1 MKRVQGTKGVSLF
14 ECINADQNKWN
25 VRWDVQDNPVDKDGK
40 VKGINYMEEAFLFK
54 PDLTDVKSVMS
65 IWCSGEEAV
74 GSFVLDAKNITLERS
89 GILLLRSQAEQ
100 AVKEGAAS
108 MPLITDDGVVEVAPV
123 EALFVAGRILAN
135 YGDYHKNITDQLEAI
150 SQAGTIEALTAI
162 NFQEGYPMPVSMTLE
177 EVRAAIVSEKKIPEQ
192 QAVLFARM
200 TINNTDL
207 TNADALTVKELHPE
221 WNDFIGKPLKA
232 KFRVQYDGH
241 LYRVRQDIATV
252 LKHQPPGIDT
262 AALYEEINE
271 DHAGT
276 QDDPIP
282 YNNNMELFSGK
293 YYSQNG
299 ITYHCT
305 RDTGQAVYQDL
316 SALVGIYV
324 EEIE

>member
-40 VKGINYMEEAFLFK
+40 VKGINYMEETFLFK

-135 YGDYHKNITDQLEAI
+135 YGDCHKNITDQLEAI

-177 EVRAAIVSEKKIPEQ
+177 EVRAAIVSEKKTPEQ

-221 WNDFIGKPLKA
+221 
-232 KFRVQYDGH
+232 
-241 LYRVRQDIATV
+241 
-252 LKHQPPGIDT
+252 
-262 AALYEEINE
+262 
-271 DHAGT
+271 
-276 QDDPIP
+276 
-282 YNNNMELFSGK
+282 
-293 YYSQNG
+293 
-299 ITYHCT
+299 
-305 RDTGQAVYQDL
+305 
-316 SALVGIYV
+316 
-324 EEIE
+324 

>member
-1 MKRVQGTKGVSLF
+1 MKRVQGTVGVSLF
-14 ECINADQNKWN
+14 ECINADLNKWN
-25 VRWDVQDNPVDKDGK
+25 VRWDVQDNPADKEGK
-40 VKGINYMEEAFLFK
+40 VKGINYMEETFLFK
-54 PDLTDVKSVMS
+54 PDLADVKSVMS

-100 AVKEGAAS
+100 AVKDGAAS
-108 MPLITDDGVVEVAPV
+108 IPLITDDGVVEVAPV
-123 EALFVAGRILAN
+123 EALFVVGRILAN
-135 YGDYHKNITDQLEAI
+135 YGDCHKNITDQLEAI
-150 SQAGTIEALTAI
+150 GQAETIEILTAI
-162 NFQEGYPMPVSMTLE
+162 NFQEGYPVPVSMTLE
-177 EVRAAIVSEKKIPEQ
+177 EVRAAIVSEKKTPEQ

-207 TNADALTVKELHPE
+207 TNTDALTVKELHPV
-221 WNDFIGKPLKA
+221 WNDFIGKPLKT
-232 KFRVQYDGH
+232 KFRIRYDGH

-252 LKHQPPGIDT
+252 LKNQPPGIDT

-271 DHAGT
+271 EHAGT

-293 YYSQNG
+293 YYSQGG
-299 ITYHCT
+299 ITYHCIY
-305 RDTGQAVYQDL
+305 DTGQAVYQDL

-324 EEIE
+324 EEVE